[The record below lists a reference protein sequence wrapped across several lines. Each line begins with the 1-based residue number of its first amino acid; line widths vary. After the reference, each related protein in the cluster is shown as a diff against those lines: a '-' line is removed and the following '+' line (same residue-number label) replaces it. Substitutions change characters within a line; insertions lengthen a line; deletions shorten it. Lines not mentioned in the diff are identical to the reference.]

1 MCAGLQR
8 RLEAIFFHGSVQAH
22 TEGTKVLLTG
32 ERKKV
37 LLTRMGFDRVSPGQN
52 CRLKRSWPV
61 EFRCPATDGLP
72 LLILFYL
79 NRSRE
84 QDGH

>member
-1 MCAGLQR
+1 M
-8 RLEAIFFHGSVQAH
+8 
-22 TEGTKVLLTG
+22 LLTG

-61 EFRCPATDGLP
+61 EFRCPPQMAFRYSFFF
-72 LLILFYL
+72 I
-79 NRSRE
+79 
-84 QDGH
+84 